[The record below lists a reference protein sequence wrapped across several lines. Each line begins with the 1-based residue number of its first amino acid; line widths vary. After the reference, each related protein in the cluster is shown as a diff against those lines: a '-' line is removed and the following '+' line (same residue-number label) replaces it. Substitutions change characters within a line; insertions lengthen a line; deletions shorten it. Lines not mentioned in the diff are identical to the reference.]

1 MLARTVGSMALTI
14 PEREQFLSE
23 PHIAALSVEAEGGR
37 APLTIPIW
45 YQYTPGKKPWVL
57 TGTGSRKLG
66 LIRAAGRF
74 TLMVDRVE
82 PTLRYVAVSGA
93 VVDYVDGTRDDLRE
107 MAARYLPEEKV
118 GPYVEMAE
126 REHGP
131 QTRVTLDPQQWLSVD
146 LGNI

>member
-1 MLARTVGSMALTI
+1 MQSVEAVSVLARTVGFMALTI

-23 PHIAALSVEAEGGR
+23 PHIAARSVEAEGGR

-45 YQYTPGKKPWVL
+45 YQYTPGEKPWVL

-82 PTLRYVAVSGA
+82 PTLR
-93 VVDYVDGTRDDLRE
+93 
-107 MAARYLPEEKV
+107 
-118 GPYVEMAE
+118 
-126 REHGP
+126 
-131 QTRVTLDPQQWLSVD
+131 LS
-146 LGNI
+146 LIHI